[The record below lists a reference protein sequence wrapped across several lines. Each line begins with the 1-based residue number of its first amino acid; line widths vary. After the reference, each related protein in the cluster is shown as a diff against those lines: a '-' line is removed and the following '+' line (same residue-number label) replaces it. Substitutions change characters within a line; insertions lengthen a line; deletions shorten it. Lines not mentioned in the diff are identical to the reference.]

1 MTGGALELGLGG
13 SDEGPRVNGDTACL
27 TQKGA
32 AKVRSKCLQKH
43 CEKGY
48 LLGYV
53 FFPFNIINQIH
64 RLTT

>member
-43 CEKGY
+43 SAKRATF
-48 LLGYV
+48 LGM
-53 FFPFNIINQIH
+53 FSSPLI
-64 RLTT
+64 L